1 MSGALGENRPGFNTA
16 VFGGQTLAADAAG
29 ALERGRSGLCTKPTS
44 EPGVLASRRW
54 RGGRDLATGG
64 EDAPRQI

>member
-1 MSGALGENRPGFNTA
+1 MSGALGEDRRGIII
-16 VFGGQTLAADAAG
+16 QTLATDAAG